1 MKTHQRQRTLK
12 SSAQKAPLKRNVP
25 MPKTPP
31 YNLMQGI
38 TRHPKQWVRGGIS
51 IDYRWG
57 LDMLGLRTEP
67 LMLYLLWK
75 DAMLIISGSR
85 SGGSFWYWK
94 PMCL

>member
-1 MKTHQRQRTLK
+1 METHQRQRTLK
-12 SSAQKAPLKRNVP
+12 KSTQTQRTAYA
-25 MPKTPP
+25 KTPP

-38 TRHPKQWVRGGIS
+38 TRHPKQWVGGGIS

-57 LDMLGLRTEP
+57 RDMLGLRTEP